1 MKKTLLSLIMLTSI
15 GIYSSKAQ
23 ITVNDT
29 HLVGAGDNVVQAHDT
44 IPTGV
49 TIGSA
54 GANQTWNFSTVLD
67 DNGLD
72 TLRFRNPTGYPG
84 ASSFPSANLVLI
96 DTKED
101 STWIYLTKN
110 TLGLFIVGQS
120 QYNNGNLTII
130 PIAATIISFP
140 STMGTNYSGPWNG
153 TLFGLDV
160 SGFPLGLDSLK
171 ITRGSFTTS
180 NIDGWGNISTPFG
193 SFAALRQ
200 IVITESIDTTWEK
213 STSTGNW
220 TIISPTTIATLGLLG
235 FPVTDISYDTT
246 RTARWWTDDPN
257 SKFPLVEMDYEANGT
272 VNNVDWQ
279 KSTPTVGVQEQ
290 VKALV
295 SVSLYPN
302 PANNEVTIETSLNNT
317 NYIEILDLTGKL
329 IEKISFNNPKITISV
344 TDYNSGF
351 YFYNIY
357 DVNGSVLHSNKFAV
371 TK

>member
-1 MKKTLLSLIMLTSI
+1 MKKTLLSLIILTSI

-44 IPTGV
+44 IPVGV

-54 GANQTWNFSTVLD
+54 GANQTWNFATVLD

-72 TLRFRNPTGYPG
+72 TLRFRNPVGYPG
-84 ASSFPSANLVLI
+84 ASNYPLANLVLL
-96 DTKED
+96 DTQQD

-110 TLGLFIVGQS
+110 SLGLFIVGQS
-120 QYNNGNLTII
+120 QYNNGNLINL
-130 PIAATIISFP
+130 PITGAVITFP
-140 STMGTNYSGPWNG
+140 STMGTNFAGPWNG

-171 ITRGSFTTS
+171 ITRGTNTTS
-180 NIDGWGNISTPFG
+180 NIDGWGNVSTPFG
-193 SFAALRQ
+193 TFASLRQ
-200 IVITESIDTTWEK
+200 IVIAESIDTTWEK

-220 TIISPTTIATLGLLG
+220 TIISPSTIATLGLLG
-235 FPVTDISYDTT
+235 FPVTAISYDTT

-290 VKALV
+290 AKAITG
-295 SVSLYPN
+295 VSLYPN
-302 PANNEVTIETSLNNT
+302 PTTNDITIETSLNNT
-317 NYIEILDLTGKL
+317 SRIEILDVTGKL
-329 IEKISFNNPKITISV
+329 IENIVFNKSKITISV
-344 TDYNSGF
+344 SNYDSGI

-357 DVNGSVLHSNKFAV
+357 DVNGGVLHSNKFAV